1 MHLFL
6 INYAVH
12 TLTLNGITSMEAT
25 WLRGQR
31 VGLAIQQSQI
41 HIPLWPL
48 AGFVLSLPEFK
59 STATLLISQ
68 PVASCEVGFVILLCS
83 INLDSLFQTYFS
95 EVPVNSWIS

>member
-12 TLTLNGITSMEAT
+12 TLTLNGISSMEAT
-25 WLRGQR
+25 WPRGQR

-48 AGFVLSLPEFK
+48 TGFVLGLPEFK
-59 STATLLISQ
+59 STAALLISQ
-68 PVASCEVGFVILLCS
+68 PAGSCEVRVLTL
-83 INLDSLFQTYFS
+83 
-95 EVPVNSWIS
+95 

>member
-68 PVASCEVGFVILLCS
+68 PVASCEVGVLILEALRVISVKFLHVISLLYKTQWS
-83 INLDSLFQTYFS
+83 
-95 EVPVNSWIS
+95 